1 MELLL
6 GCDEIWVFGEATEG
20 MDQEIR
26 FALVAESLR
35 ELAGQAV
42 EEAKAETKQESK
54 TVTGIADKN
63 TAGVKADKK
72 IEEQKVAV
80 EDIRAVLAEKSQQ
93 GKSNEIKGLLGKY
106 GVAKLS
112 AVKQE
117 DYPALLA
124 EAKVL

>member
-1 MELLL
+1 MGSELLKMAD
-6 GCDEIWVFGEATEG
+6 G
-20 MDQEIR
+20 

-35 ELAGQAV
+35 ELAEQAV

-54 TVTGIADKN
+54 TETGIADK
-63 TAGVKADKK
+63 KK
-72 IEEQKVAV
+72 KEQKVAV

-93 GKSNEIKGLLGKY
+93 GKSKEIKGLLGKY

-112 AVKQE
+112 AVEEK

>member
-1 MELLL
+1 MGSELLKMAD
-6 GCDEIWVFGEATEG
+6 G
-20 MDQEIR
+20 

-35 ELAGQAV
+35 ELAEQAV

-54 TVTGIADKN
+54 TETGIADK
-63 TAGVKADKK
+63 KK
-72 IEEQKVAV
+72 KEQKVAV
-80 EDIRAVLAEKSQQ
+80 EDIREVLAEKSQQ
-93 GKSNEIKGLLGKY
+93 GKSKEIKGLLGKY

-112 AVKQE
+112 AVEEK